1 MKKVLLIDSTPV
13 KQAPYLNIYTSVFDK
28 KRLSW
33 DILTWD
39 KDADGET
46 SYKNHIFTIHRKMH
60 LHGLSKLNDFFHVS
74 VEMRKIISNGQ
85 YTHIVVV
92 NTIWALL
99 LIDVLSQMRG
109 HYIIDIRD
117 YKIERKLFVPVFF
130 KKLVSRAFVTVISS
144 NGFRDFLPED
154 EHIVVSH
161 NISDFCHESREP
173 SLYPGKKEVTI
184 GYVGYVRYNT
194 PNRNL
199 IKRIGGDLS
208 YKLVYYGNV
217 SKYCDFVNDDFLQR
231 NNVYMMGKFEN
242 NEKYKIYEGIDI
254 INSLFDSSYASRT
267 LTPNRLY
274 DALLYKKP
282 MIVPAHSYMAKLV
295 KKYQLGLVTDLSE
308 NFNIELKS
316 YIDHFD
322 RENFIRNCNQLLNEV
337 KSEQQ
342 NFCKSIEEFVKG

>member
-1 MKKVLLIDSTPV
+1 M
-13 KQAPYLNIYTSVFDK
+13 
-28 KRLSW
+28 
-33 DILTWD
+33 
-39 KDADGET
+39 
-46 SYKNHIFTIHRKMH
+46 
-60 LHGLSKLNDFFHVS
+60 
-74 VEMRKIISNGQ
+74 
-85 YTHIVVV
+85 
-92 NTIWALL
+92 
-99 LIDVLSQMRG
+99 
-109 HYIIDIRD
+109 
-117 YKIERKLFVPVFF
+117 
-130 KKLVSRAFVTVISS
+130 
-144 NGFRDFLPED
+144 
-154 EHIVVSH
+154 
-161 NISDFCHESREP
+161 
-173 SLYPGKKEVTI
+173 
-184 GYVGYVRYNT
+184 
-194 PNRNL
+194 
-199 IKRIGGDLS
+199 
-208 YKLVYYGNV
+208 
-217 SKYCDFVNDDFLQR
+217 NDDSLQR

-342 NFCKSIEEFVKG
+342 NFFKSIEEFVKG